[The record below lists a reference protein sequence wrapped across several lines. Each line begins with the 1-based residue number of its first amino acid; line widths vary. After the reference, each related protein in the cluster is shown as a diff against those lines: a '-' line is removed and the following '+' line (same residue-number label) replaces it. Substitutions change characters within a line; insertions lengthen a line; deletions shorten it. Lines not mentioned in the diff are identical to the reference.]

1 MDKTIV
7 ELKGVTK
14 KYTVGDT
21 DILALNA
28 VNFKLFESAFMVVAG
43 PSGSGKSTFLNIL
56 GSIDKPTEG
65 SVIFDGTDITD
76 VPLKDLHNLR
86 LYKIGFVF
94 QSFNLVP
101 VLTAYENVELPLLF
115 KNHSKK
121 ELKEQVTYMLHKV
134 GLDDRMHH
142 LPAKLSGGQKQRVA
156 IARALAGNPKLII
169 ADEPTANLD
178 RKTAASIID
187 LISDLN
193 STDNVS
199 IVVAT
204 HDPYVIERAK
214 SKLIIE
220 DGKIFNDE
228 LV

>member
-1 MDKTIV
+1 
-7 ELKGVTK
+7 
-14 KYTVGDT
+14 
-21 DILALNA
+21 
-28 VNFKLFESAFMVVAG
+28 
-43 PSGSGKSTFLNIL
+43 
-56 GSIDKPTEG
+56 
-65 SVIFDGTDITD
+65 
-76 VPLKDLHNLR
+76 
-86 LYKIGFVF
+86 
-94 QSFNLVP
+94 
-101 VLTAYENVELPLLF
+101 
-115 KNHSKK
+115 
-121 ELKEQVTYMLHKV
+121 MLHKV